1 MRRLL
6 TLGALAA
13 GACAVALLAQGLTWR
28 RGAATM
34 LKVLIMMQSVGGG
47 QP

>member
-1 MRRLL
+1 MRSLL

-13 GACAVALLAQGLTWR
+13 GACAVALLAQGLTRR
-28 RGAATM
+28 RGAVNM
-34 LKVLIMMQSVGGG
+34 ISLLVMMQSVGGR